1 MDTVEEDIDIII
13 EKPSRATRW
22 KRSIAARLRRQ
33 MAKFA
38 KSAHLQ
44 KDEEDAMAR
53 IRAKKLL
60 EKQKKQKRKRVVD
73 NRIESVQFDY
83 IKKNNRSLT
92 IQKKQR
98 YLAGDEPIR
107 PD

>member
-1 MDTVEEDIDIII
+1 MDNVENDIEIHI

-33 MAKFA
+33 VSRFA

-44 KDEEDAMAR
+44 KDEEDALVR

-60 EKQKKQKRKRVVD
+60 EKQKKQKRNKVVD
-73 NRIESVQFDY
+73 NRMESV
-83 IKKNNRSLT
+83 
-92 IQKKQR
+92 
-98 YLAGDEPIR
+98 
-107 PD
+107 

>member
-1 MDTVEEDIDIII
+1 MDIVDEDNIEIKL

-38 KSAHLQ
+38 KTAHLQ

-53 IRAKKLL
+53 IRAKQLL
-60 EKQKKQKRKRVVD
+60 EKQKKQKRKKVVD
-73 NRIESVQFDY
+73 KQPESV
-83 IKKNNRSLT
+83 
-92 IQKKQR
+92 
-98 YLAGDEPIR
+98 
-107 PD
+107 

>member
-1 MDTVEEDIDIII
+1 MDTVEEDIDIKI

-33 MAKFA
+33 VAKFA

-44 KDEEDAMAR
+44 KEEEDALAR

-60 EKQKKQKRKRVVD
+60 EKQKKQKRKKVD
-73 NRIESVQFDY
+73 VSQNQTSM
-83 IKKNNRSLT
+83 
-92 IQKKQR
+92 
-98 YLAGDEPIR
+98 
-107 PD
+107 

>member
-1 MDTVEEDIDIII
+1 MSDTTDVEIHI

-33 MAKFA
+33 VAKFV

-44 KDEEDAMAR
+44 KDEEDAMDR

-60 EKQKKQKRKRVVD
+60 EKQKKQKRNKVVD
-73 NRIESVQFDY
+73 NS
-83 IKKNNRSLT
+83 
-92 IQKKQR
+92 
-98 YLAGDEPIR
+98 
-107 PD
+107 

>member
-1 MDTVEEDIDIII
+1 MDTVEEDDIDIKL

-44 KDEEDAMAR
+44 KDEEDAMVR

-60 EKQKKQKRKRVVD
+60 EKQKKQR
-73 NRIESVQFDY
+73 
-83 IKKNNRSLT
+83 RSK
-92 IQKKQR
+92 IAVSQN
-98 YLAGDEPIR
+98 
-107 PD
+107 

>member
-1 MDTVEEDIDIII
+1 MDIVDEDDIEIKL

-38 KSAHLQ
+38 KTAHLQ

-53 IRAKKLL
+53 IRAKQLL
-60 EKQKKQKRKRVVD
+60 EKQKKQKRKKVVD
-73 NRIESVQFDY
+73 KQPESV
-83 IKKNNRSLT
+83 
-92 IQKKQR
+92 
-98 YLAGDEPIR
+98 
-107 PD
+107 